1 LRGSEPYFV
10 IRLAGADDVRRER
23 AQRYFDNPELARA
36 RMAPAFSVA
45 TLDGRQV
52 SLDGVAG
59 KVE

>member
-1 LRGSEPYFV
+1 
-10 IRLAGADDVRRER
+10 LAGADDVRRER

-52 SLDGVAG
+52 SLDGLAG